1 MKRYAV
7 KMLTEGKRKF
17 YYILDNETYDIVLYP
32 SKFLEAQNRC
42 KPLSEHCKANGLCT
56 VLLHGIPQS
65 AGCGA

>member
-32 SKFLEAQNRC
+32 SKFLKHKIDANRS
-42 KPLSEHCKANGLCT
+42 PNT
-56 VLLHGIPQS
+56 VRRMACVITWNTSIGRMWSLRK
-65 AGCGA
+65 